1 MNRLLLILMLMCS
14 TAIFA
19 QDSTVKRLRD
29 ETSKAVKRFEQD
41 TVEQK
46 WKRGLTYN
54 LAVTQGSLNNWA
66 AGGDDFSLS
75 ATSVLNMF
83 AFYKRGRNSW
93 DNMLDFNL
101 GYVKTSSLGERKNDD
116 RLDFLSKYGY
126 SVSDKW
132 SIGGLFNFRSQLF
145 NGYTF
150 NTDDDPTLSSAFLS
164 PAYIT
169 VSLGADFKP
178 APNLSIFISPITSRW
193 VVVRNDSLSAKG
205 LYGVDPGKTS
215 SLELGAFLTA
225 NYIKEISKSVS
236 YRGRLDLFSN
246 YRHNPKNVDLFM
258 TNVWAL
264 KLTNVLSFTWNLDLI
279 YDDDVRIFGAES
291 NKPALQVKS
300 LLGAGLLVRTS
311 NIRAPK

>member
-1 MNRLLLILMLMCS
+1 MNKLLLLVLLFCQHLLV
-14 TAIFA
+14 A
-19 QDSTVKRLRD
+19 QDTTVTRLRS
-29 ETSKAVKRFEQD
+29 EASRNIKRDAKD
-41 TVEQK
+41 TVEQT
-46 WKRGLTYN
+46 WKRGLIYN

-75 ATSVLNMF
+75 ATSVLNLF
-83 AFYKRGRNSW
+83 AFYKKDRHSW
-93 DNMLDFNL
+93 DNMFDFNL

-116 RLDFLSKYGY
+116 RLDLLSKYGY

-150 NTDDDPTLSSAFLS
+150 NNDNDPTLSSAFLS

-169 VSLGADFKP
+169 VSAGADFKP
-178 APNLSIFISPITSRW
+178 TSNLSIFISPLTARW

-205 LYGVDPGKTS
+205 LYGVDPGKTTN
-215 SLELGAFLTA
+215 LEVGAFLTA
-225 NYIKEISKSVS
+225 NYIKELSPSVS

-279 YDDDVRIFGAES
+279 YDDDVRIFGA
-291 NKPALQVKS
+291 NNNLPALQVKS
-300 LLGAGLLVRTS
+300 LVGAGLLIKTS
-311 NIRAPK
+311 NIRTQ

>member
-1 MNRLLLILMLMCS
+1 MNKLLLFLLLFCY
-14 TAIFA
+14 TTLHA
-19 QDSTVKRLRD
+19 QDTTVKRLR
-29 ETSKAVKRFEQD
+29 EEALRKVKRDAKD
-41 TVEQK
+41 TVPK
-46 WKRGLTYN
+46 TWKTGLIYN

-75 ATSVLNMF
+75 ATSVLNLYG
-83 AFYKRGRNSW
+83 FYKKGRHSW

-101 GYVKTSSLGERKNDD
+101 GYVKTTSLGERKNDD
-116 RLDFLSKYGY
+116 RLDVLSKYGY
-126 SVSDKW
+126 TLFDKW
-132 SIGGLFNFRSQLF
+132 SIAGLFNFRSQLF

-169 VSLGADFKP
+169 LSAGLDYKP
-178 APNLSIFISPITSRW
+178 TTNLSIFISPLTTRW

-205 LYGVDPGKTS
+205 LYGVDSGKTS
-215 SLELGAFLTA
+215 NLEMGAFLTA
-225 NYIKEISKSVS
+225 NYNKELSPSVS

-264 KLTNVLSFTWNLDLI
+264 KLTSVLSLTWNLDLI
-279 YDDDVRIFGAES
+279 YDDDVRIFGPNS
-291 NKPALQVKS
+291 NAPAFQVKS
-300 LLGAGLLVRTS
+300 LVGAGLLIKTS
-311 NIRAPK
+311 NIRLE